1 MSWLHKIKSILIGNQ
16 EDNISISP
24 EIAGAVLLFEV
35 MKMDE
40 MVTQEEEE
48 LYYERLQYHFKQT
61 KEDVKNLAQQA
72 EVQLESATD
81 YHQLIRALN
90 EQMTISQKVELLQSM
105 WDIALADGVVAA
117 EERHL
122 IRKIADLL
130 HLRESEI
137 IEAKTAAIRRY
148 NRQRHR

>member
-48 LYYERLQYHFKQT
+48 RYYERLQYHFKQT

>member
-1 MSWLHKIKSILIGNQ
+1 
-16 EDNISISP
+16 
-24 EIAGAVLLFEV
+24 
-35 MKMDE
+35 MDE

-48 LYYERLQYHFKQT
+48 RYYERLQYHFKQT

-137 IEAKTAAIRRY
+137 IEAKTADIRRY

>member
-35 MKMDE
+35 MKMEE